1 VRARQRPWLRWTEKL
16 LWIAGLLLL
25 GNAVTALSSARI
37 YQARQARAI
46 SAAEHGDQSAALDP
60 AVIGLVEI
68 PRIGVSAVVREGVDS
83 RTLKVAVGH
92 VPGTARPGQRG
103 NVALAAHRDSF
114 FRQLKNVRRRD
125 RIYLHTPQKTYE
137 YRVDFIEVVTPTT
150 TRVLLS
156 SDRDVLTL
164 VTCYPFNYV
173 GNAPKRF
180 IVRATAVMPQG
191 GPDIQEAKYV
201 GPQQARPEQAVTR
214 GSSGAGAVP

>member
-1 VRARQRPWLRWTEKL
+1 VRARQRPWLRRIEKL
-16 LWIAGLLLL
+16 LWLSGLVLL
-25 GNAVTALSSARI
+25 GNAVATLSSARI

-46 SAAEHGDQSAALDP
+46 ENHQQKDIDP
-60 AVIGLVEI
+60 AVIGIVEV

-83 RTLKVAVGH
+83 HTLKIAVGH
-92 VPGTARPGQRG
+92 IPGTARPGQRG

-114 FRQLKNVRRRD
+114 FRDLKNVRRRD
-125 RIYLHTPQKTYE
+125 RILIHTPLKTYE

-150 TRVLLS
+150 TRVLAS
-156 SDRDVLTL
+156 SNRDVLTL

-180 IVRATAVMPQG
+180 IVRASAVMPQG

-201 GPQQARPEQAVTR
+201 GPQQARPEQVA
-214 GSSGAGAVP
+214 SSGVGGAGAVP